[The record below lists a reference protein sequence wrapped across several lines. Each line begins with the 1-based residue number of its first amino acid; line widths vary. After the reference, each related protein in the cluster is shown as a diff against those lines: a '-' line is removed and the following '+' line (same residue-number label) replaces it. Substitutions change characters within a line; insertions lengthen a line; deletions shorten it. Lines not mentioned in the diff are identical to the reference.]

1 MPFNVLE
8 AGRTSDR
15 NRKETPMTPKNHY
28 NKLTDA
34 ERILKNIRVKNLV
47 INNDRFVRVTQAF
60 QWKT

>member
-47 INNDRFVRVTQAF
+47 INNDRFVRVTHAF
-60 QWKT
+60 QWKI

>member
-34 ERILKNIRVKNLV
+34 ERKSKNIRVKNLV
-47 INNDRFVRVTQAF
+47 INNDRFDRVTQAF